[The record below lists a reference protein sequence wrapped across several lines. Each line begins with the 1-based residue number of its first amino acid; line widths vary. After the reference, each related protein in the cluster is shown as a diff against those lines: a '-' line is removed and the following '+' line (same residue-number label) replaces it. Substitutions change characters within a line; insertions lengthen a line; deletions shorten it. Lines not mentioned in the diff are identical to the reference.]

1 MALLSRSLAPW
12 AATVATAV
20 VGLVTP
26 AAAWANQF
34 GQQPIDPNL
43 AIPVATPVRDGAF
56 YNLMILEQVPN
67 QRQCWQ
73 EQSQAD
79 GPTVVDP
86 LLLNFNFA
94 GACDRKTDSNGYS
107 VRINGEDLGVHYRLE
122 LSTRQNDLVL
132 FARHT
137 RDRSIPPI
145 EIGRTNGRTNGLLRI
160 QLNSGWQLTRRLYNG
175 QPTGHIYVTH
185 DAPLAYGPGT
195 SPSTPNPT
203 APSTPVPS
211 TPVPS
216 TPAPSAPGLNL
227 PSPTL
232 PPVAV
237 RPTPGSPSTPAT
249 PNPAT
254 PNGGA
259 FRVIVPVAG
268 PTTLPQ
274 VRAVEP
280 SAFRTTLNGQA
291 VVQAGVFQEQQRAEE
306 LRQTLMA
313 ARLSAQVVS
322 GNAALPSPAPT
333 PTPPSNTAPGNSHF
347 RVVVPISNGDTL
359 QQVRTVE
366 PEAFRTSVE
375 GRDMVQVGLF
385 QERQRAEEVYQTLI
399 AASLPAQILSAPPP
413 AVSTLPP
420 IPNIPRERTVVVI
433 DPGHG
438 GRDPGAVGIGGIQEK
453 QINMTISNRVQQ
465 QLESAGVTVL
475 MTRTGD
481 QWVDLDARAQ
491 FANRAGADVF
501 VSIHANAISMS
512 RPEVNGLETY
522 YLASGERLARTIHAN
537 ILRNVDMRDRGVRQ
551 ARFYV
556 LRHTSMP
563 AVLVETG
570 FVTGAEDAA
579 RFRNPAAVNQIA
591 DGIARGI
598 LEYLGRA

>member
-1 MALLSRSLAPW
+1 MALLSRSFAPW

-20 VGLVTP
+20 VGLATP

-34 GQQPIDPNL
+34 GQQTIDPNL

-86 LLLNFNFA
+86 LLLNFDFV
-94 GACDRKTDSNGYS
+94 GSCDRKTDSNGYS

-122 LSTRQNDLVL
+122 LSTRQDDLVL

-175 QPTGHIYVTH
+175 RPTGHIYVTH

-195 SPSTPNPT
+195 SP
-203 APSTPVPS
+203 ATPVPA
-211 TPVPS
+211 TPVTPA
-216 TPAPSAPGLNL
+216 TPAPATPTPGTPNL
-227 PSPTL
+227 PAPTL
-232 PPVAV
+232 PSVGV

-249 PNPAT
+249 PSPST
-254 PNGGA
+254 PNGSG

-268 PTTLPQ
+268 PTTLPR

-280 SAFRTTLNGQA
+280 SAFRTTLDGQA

-313 ARLSAQVVS
+313 ARLSAQVIS
-322 GNAALPSPAPT
+322 GNAALPSPTPS
-333 PTPPSNTAPGNSHF
+333 PTPPSGGSAGSSHF
-347 RVVVPISNGDTL
+347 RVVVPIRNGDTL

-366 PEAFRTSVE
+366 PEAFRTSVD
-375 GRDMVQVGLF
+375 GQDMVQVGLF

-399 AASLPAQILSAPPP
+399 AASLPAQILNAPPP

-420 IPNIPRERTVVVI
+420 IPQIPRERMVVVI

-438 GRDPGAVGIGGIQEK
+438 GRDPGAIGIGGIQEK

-465 QLESAGVTVL
+465 QLEAAGVTVL

-491 FANRAGADVF
+491 YANRAGADVF

-522 YLASGERLARTIHAN
+522 YLSSGERLARTIHTN
-537 ILRNVDMRDRGVRQ
+537 ILRNVSMRDRGVRQ